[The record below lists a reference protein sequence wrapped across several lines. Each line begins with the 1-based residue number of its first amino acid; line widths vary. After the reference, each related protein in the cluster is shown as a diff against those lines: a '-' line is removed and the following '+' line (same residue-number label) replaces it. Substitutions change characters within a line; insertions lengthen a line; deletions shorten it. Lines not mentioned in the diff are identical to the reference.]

1 MTYNVSIWKQ
11 KVMANMENTKYFI
24 KESSIIEH

>member
-1 MTYNVSIWKQ
+1 M
-11 KVMANMENTKYFI
+11 KYFI